1 VVSRIVA
8 VLVIGAAATAST
20 TIAGTV
26 VAVDRAHGLLSVE
39 HGAEPGMPMAM
50 TMVVRLR
57 APRALATLKPGMRVR
72 LRCDATPNPWV
83 CDLKR

>member
-1 VVSRIVA
+1 VVSLIVA
-8 VLVIGAAATAST
+8 ALVVGAATPAPT
-20 TIAGTV
+20 TITGTV
-26 VAVDRAHGLLSVE
+26 VAVDRAHNLLSVE

-57 APRALATLKPGMRVR
+57 APRTLATLKPGVRVR